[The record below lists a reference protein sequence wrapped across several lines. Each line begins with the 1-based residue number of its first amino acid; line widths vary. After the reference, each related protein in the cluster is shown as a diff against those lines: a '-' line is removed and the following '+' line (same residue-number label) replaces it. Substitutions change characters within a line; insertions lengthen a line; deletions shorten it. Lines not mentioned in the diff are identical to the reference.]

1 MSLASLTLRSLT
13 PQYVTLMAS
22 LPPLGGLFEAREPAI
37 SRLRL
42 QRRLGLL
49 SAADRQLL
57 ERVRAIFSAP
67 PLADRPLLAEV
78 EACLAAV
85 QQPVV
90 RQLVQHRLEQRTVV
104 AALRR
109 RRRGEQEPPPDGT
122 WGYGRLL
129 APIRRHW
136 AHPLLGLEAL
146 CPWIGEAAALLAADD
161 LIGLERLLFGLLWRE
176 LDRLALGHSFD
187 LEAVVIYVARWILV
201 ERWSSYDSAAA
212 ARRFRQLVAAGLG
225 PFVDSL
231 ALPADH
237 PAAHSSAR

>member
-1 MSLASLTLRSLT
+1 MRVASVSPR
-13 PQYVTLMAS
+13 YITLMAS

-42 QRRLGLL
+42 QKRLGLL
-49 SAADRQLL
+49 SAPDRQLL
-57 ERVRAIFSAP
+57 ERVRAILSAP
-67 PLADRPLLAEV
+67 PLADRALLAEA

-85 QQPVV
+85 PQPAV
-90 RQLVQHRLEQRTVV
+90 RQLLQHRLEQRTVV

-109 RRRGEQEPPPDGT
+109 RHRGEQEPPPDGS

-136 AHPLLGLEAL
+136 RHPHLGLDAL

-187 LEAVVIYVARWILV
+187 LEAVVIYVARWTLV
-201 ERWSSYDSAAA
+201 ERWSSYDSTAAA
-212 ARRFRQLVAAGLG
+212 SRFRQLVADGLG
-225 PFVDSL
+225 AFADTL
-231 ALPADH
+231 AH
-237 PAAHSSAR
+237 PAAP